1 VTEVESGRFE
11 IRRGAAMATVTGQTV
26 ALNSRS
32 AMALAADKPAVY
44 RLLTDA
50 GLPIPEQLSFAA
62 NDLGAARVF
71 LARDGPCVVKPARG
85 TGGDG
90 VTGEIR
96 TASELRR
103 AALAASRFSP
113 QLLIES
119 QVEGEVFRLLVLDG
133 QVLDVVR
140 RRHPAIT
147 GDGRSTVEELI
158 FAEHDRRIRGEG
170 SPGLKPFI
178 VDLDCIL
185 SLKGA
190 GITLRTVLPEGTTL
204 RIKTVTNYNS
214 PEDNETFR
222 GPISPALTAE
232 VVAAAEVL
240 GLRLAGVDVV
250 TPTPTAALAA
260 SGGAII
266 DVNETPG
273 SAPPRTRCR
282 RRSRDPRR
290 HSDSSCAARQADRAP
305 RGGRA
310 VRYAVT
316 GAAGFIGSH
325 LAEALLAT
333 GHEVVGIDCFTNYY
347 DRSIK
352 EENARGIDVRRLDL
366 AEDPLEFSGLDGIFH
381 LAGQPGVRSFGD
393 VFPSYL
399 RRNVH
404 ASQRVFE
411 AAARAGVRVVF
422 ASTSS
427 IYGAAERY
435 PTSEEEV
442 PAPRSP
448 YGISKLAAE
457 HLASA
462 YRSSFGLDV
471 VVLRYFTV
479 FGPRQRPDM
488 AFTRVARALTD
499 RRPFELYGDG
509 GQTRSWTYVSDVVDA
524 TIAAMDRGSGT
535 YNVGGAVEASM
546 REAITHFELLAGRP
560 LELREL
566 AAVAGDQR
574 RTSADTSR
582 IRSDLGWEPR
592 TSLEDGLKA
601 QWEWAVAGS
610 SPESR
615 RAPGTGQ

>member
-1 VTEVESGRFE
+1 
-11 IRRGAAMATVTGQTV
+11 
-26 ALNSRS
+26 
-32 AMALAADKPAVY
+32 
-44 RLLTDA
+44 
-50 GLPIPEQLSFAA
+50 
-62 NDLGAARVF
+62 
-71 LARDGPCVVKPARG
+71 
-85 TGGDG
+85 
-90 VTGEIR
+90 
-96 TASELRR
+96 
-103 AALAASRFSP
+103 
-113 QLLIES
+113 
-119 QVEGEVFRLLVLDG
+119 
-133 QVLDVVR
+133 
-140 RRHPAIT
+140 
-147 GDGRSTVEELI
+147 
-158 FAEHDRRIRGEG
+158 
-170 SPGLKPFI
+170 
-178 VDLDCIL
+178 
-185 SLKGA
+185 
-190 GITLRTVLPEGTTL
+190 
-204 RIKTVTNYNS
+204 
-214 PEDNETFR
+214 
-222 GPISPALTAE
+222 
-232 VVAAAEVL
+232 
-240 GLRLAGVDVV
+240 
-250 TPTPTAALAA
+250 
-260 SGGAII
+260 
-266 DVNETPG
+266 
-273 SAPPRTRCR
+273 
-282 RRSRDPRR
+282 
-290 HSDSSCAARQADRAP
+290 
-305 RGGRA
+305 
-310 VRYAVT
+310 VRYVVT

-325 LAEALLAT
+325 LAEALLAD

-347 DRSIK
+347 DPAIK
-352 EENARGIDVRRLDL
+352 EENARRIDVRRLDL
-366 AEDPLEFSGLDGIFH
+366 ADDPLEFSAFDGIFH

-404 ASQRVFE
+404 ASQRLFE

-462 YRSSFGLDV
+462 YAASFGLDV

-488 AFTRVARALTD
+488 AFTRVARALVE
-499 RRPFELYGDG
+499 RQPFELYGDG

-546 REAITHFELLAGRP
+546 RETIGHFERLAGRS

-601 QWEWAVAGS
+601 QWEWAATVGA
-610 SPESR
+610 
-615 RAPGTGQ
+615 

>member
-1 VTEVESGRFE
+1 MLGGGLPTWRGVAARLDLLRSTGPRHAWHRLQQERALRTVVPSRRNLIAREVWSDAARELGAAVTEVESGRFE

-273 SAPPRTRCR
+273 LHHHAHVA
-282 RRSRDPRR
+282 D
-290 HSDSSCAARQADRAP
+290 ADR
-305 RGGRA
+305 G
-310 VRYAVT
+310 
-316 GAAGFIGSH
+316 
-325 LAEALLAT
+325 
-333 GHEVVGIDCFTNYY
+333 
-347 DRSIK
+347 
-352 EENARGIDVRRLDL
+352 
-366 AEDPLEFSGLDGIFH
+366 
-381 LAGQPGVRSFGD
+381 
-393 VFPSYL
+393 
-399 RRNVH
+399 
-404 ASQRVFE
+404 
-411 AAARAGVRVVF
+411 
-422 ASTSS
+422 
-427 IYGAAERY
+427 
-435 PTSEEEV
+435 
-442 PAPRSP
+442 
-448 YGISKLAAE
+448 
-457 HLASA
+457 
-462 YRSSFGLDV
+462 
-471 VVLRYFTV
+471 
-479 FGPRQRPDM
+479 
-488 AFTRVARALTD
+488 TRVAIPILRALLDKPT
-499 RRPFELYGDG
+499 EHHG
-509 GQTRSWTYVSDVVDA
+509 VV
-524 TIAAMDRGSGT
+524 
-535 YNVGGAVEASM
+535 
-546 REAITHFELLAGRP
+546 
-560 LELREL
+560 
-566 AAVAGDQR
+566 
-574 RTSADTSR
+574 
-582 IRSDLGWEPR
+582 
-592 TSLEDGLKA
+592 A
-601 QWEWAVAGS
+601 Q
-610 SPESR
+610 
-615 RAPGTGQ
+615 